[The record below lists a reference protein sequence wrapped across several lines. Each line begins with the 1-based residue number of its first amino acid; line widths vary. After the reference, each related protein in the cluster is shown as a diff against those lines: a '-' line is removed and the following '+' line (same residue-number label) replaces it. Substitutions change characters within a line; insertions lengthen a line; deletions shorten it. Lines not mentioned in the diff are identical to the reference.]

1 MAMRKLHSMLLLSLA
16 ATMAVSTSAAPRP
29 DAPDKATPAKP
40 RPKFDPPGVIC
51 QGDPAISRINLIK
64 GAAPGSVTVTVETRN
79 QGTGAWRSRAGQQ
92 VLAVMVRNGNTGAV
106 SRHSW
111 PLHARAE
118 AGTSMGTYG
127 TPLIRD
133 AFDTFEFRGTV
144 EAKISYDPDILIDGN
159 SCNDDRN
166 MANNVRRVS
175 DSEVGRFLAGDAAR
189 MQF

>member
-1 MAMRKLHSMLLLSLA
+1 MQKLHSMLILGLA
-16 ATMAVSTSAAPRP
+16 ATMTASAFAAPRP
-29 DAPDKATPAKP
+29 DAPEKATLAKP
-40 RPKFDPPGVIC
+40 RPKLDPPIVKC
-51 QGDPAISRINLIK
+51 LGDPAISRINLIK

-92 VLAVMVRNGNTGAV
+92 VLSVMVRNGNTGAV

-118 AGTSMGTYG
+118 AGASMGTYG

-144 EAKISYDPDILIDGN
+144 EARISYDPDILIDGN
-159 SCNDDRN
+159 NCNDDRN

-175 DSEVGRFLAGDAAR
+175 DSEVGRFLAGDDAR